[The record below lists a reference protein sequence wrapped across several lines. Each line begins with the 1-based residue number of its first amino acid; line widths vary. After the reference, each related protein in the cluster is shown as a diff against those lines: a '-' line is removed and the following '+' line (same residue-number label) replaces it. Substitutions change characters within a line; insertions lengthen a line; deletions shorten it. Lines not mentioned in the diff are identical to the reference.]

1 MKKFCFVL
9 VFIALI
15 FSGFAGMCGEPE
27 ANFKFPNEERL
38 DLAMKQKGVS
48 VTYKKSGDLFW
59 VSVSKN
65 MMPILEFY
73 GDIKK
78 GANAILNGQS
88 TYTIKMS
95 LRKGDIEKALKR
107 FEKYASPVEVD
118 AFPVVLTSHQVV
130 LNQERLFDYTS
141 ALLAMPLESEVAHLK
156 NLSKDEL
163 VKRSKA
169 GDLQAI
175 CACFLFMQSPSNSPL
190 ESSDVVEITRAI
202 LKSDNNL
209 LKMPFLKVIF
219 MLYVTKDD
227 SLLPEIIKGN
237 ETCILNS
244 LTSIDADFAAAVYF
258 SLLQS
263 GAPDELLKRY
273 EAFFAELYS
282 FEGIDVLEISSSI
295 LYSFNHDFIKKLGE
309 NARARK
315 FIADILDYQ
324 ISLSENPEYSKTQQY
339 YIRDVMQPILL
350 AMNMSDKMLELD
362 KAGKI
367 SKANLKALTLYF
379 YKNRDKFMK
388 NLSPD
393 DEAFIEKRIPELRA
407 EIVKLCEANDFD
419 GVYIL
424 FLEYDRWKNAEFKK
438 FILLEFV
445 ELPKAMEA
453 FEESK
458 DELGKDF
465 EEEFNKK
472 LSSKFSRD
480 KIILRRLESSISH
493 DLFFELLSKLDD
505 KDTRSALKSF
515 LENKVDSCLKMS
527 YAKGVSKDLLFS
539 DLRSDSYMFAYA
551 VYSCKTGCLLD
562 KSDKKAV
569 ELIKSMNNY
578 NSPFSDYFSMVY
590 RVLNGDYTLPNTEMR
605 IKLEK
610 NDEVMKL
617 LEDEILAHTKSD
629 IRDKVDIL
637 LNRGDEKAAVKALLG
652 MRISRD
658 SFDNYSAFRALKK
671 LKKYMSREELLQAGE
686 VFKRLKF
693 KRDDDTKDKAE
704 FLQNLIDV
712 YHEDYALMFEFLQ
725 KNKEFFKPYSLE
737 IMAAFARAGQGTDK
751 DEALSKSLYERV
763 NKEASADEIM
773 YLLKRVYPEYKVLQ
787 SDNTRK
793 SELMNL
799 GLGKDSK
806 SGEALYYFAS
816 ELAKDRKNPE
826 KVKKAA
832 ELYLKA
838 IDCSDFEESN
848 SAYVYR
854 YFALPEPCYDPKV
867 AFEIASKLTE
877 RFDSEE
883 MRERL
888 ATHYLTGLG
897 VEKDEKK
904 ALEILKDIVRKN
916 PGSMAAVVLAYCKE
930 KGIAGESLKEGEK
943 YELLSKVRD
952 YNLSDAAHSFCS
964 RESRLKNRTPVD
976 RQYAFEMLEYCISKN
991 IYPKDLLWTIYGFR
1005 CENRQYTDP
1014 EYRDI
1019 KVAWQ
1024 TLMRIKKLD
1033 PNSERLKFQEALH
1046 LLVGA
1051 GVEANPEVAAKTLSE
1066 IADSKKDHWQ
1076 GAALVLCYAYEKGIG
1091 VKANPELAAKYFKIC
1106 TESDVTF
1113 TCYGNII
1120 RYAEVMPY
1128 DKEWFESFRD
1138 RFYKALESN

>member
-1 MKKFCFVL
+1 MLRLFVL
-9 VFIALI
+9 VLALI
-15 FSGFAGMCGEPE
+15 APAFMRAEGESAGS
-27 ANFKFPNEERL
+27 FKFPKEELL

-65 MMPILEFY
+65 MMPMLEFY

-78 GANAILNGQS
+78 GANIILNGQS
-88 TYTIKMS
+88 TYTLKMS

-118 AFPVVLTSHQVV
+118 AFPVVLTPHQVV

-141 ALLAMPLESEVAHLK
+141 ASLVMPLESEVAHLK

-163 VKRSKA
+163 VKRSKT

-175 CACFLFMQSPSNSPL
+175 CACFLFMKSSPESPF
-190 ESSDVVEITRAI
+190 EASDLVEITRAI
-202 LKSDNNL
+202 LKSDNTL
-209 LKMPFLKVIF
+209 LKMPLFKIVSMF
-219 MLYVTKDD
+219 YAMKGDN
-227 SLLPEIIKGN
+227 LLSEIIKGN
-237 ETCILNS
+237 EVCILNS
-244 LTSIDADFAAAVYF
+244 LTSIDANMAAAVYL

-273 EAFFAELYS
+273 EAFFEELYRS
-282 FEGIDVLEISSSI
+282 ESIDVLEVSSAI
-295 LYSFNHDFIKKLGE
+295 LFPFKQGDIKKLGE

-315 FIADILDYQ
+315 FVADILDYHL
-324 ISLSENPEYSKTQQY
+324 SLSENPEYSKTQQY
-339 YIRDVMQPILL
+339 HIRDMMQPILL

-419 GVYIL
+419 GVYVL
-424 FLEYDRWKNAEFKK
+424 FLEYDRWKNADFKK
-438 FILLEFV
+438 FILLEFA
-445 ELPKAMEA
+445 ELPQTLEL

-527 YAKGVSKDLLFS
+527 YAKGVSKALLFS
-539 DLRSDSYMFAYA
+539 DLRSDPYMFAYA

-569 ELIKSMNNY
+569 ELVKSMNNY
-578 NSPFSDYFSMVY
+578 NSPFPDCLSTIY
-590 RVLNGDYTLPNTEMR
+590 RILNGDYTLQNTEMR

-610 NDEVMKL
+610 NDEVMKILENEL
-617 LEDEILAHTKSD
+617 LACEEVGIEDRVE
-629 IRDKVDIL
+629 IL
-637 LNRGDEKAAVKALLG
+637 LNRGDDKAAVKALLE
-652 MRISRD
+652 MRAGRRYFD
-658 SFDNYSAFRALKK
+658 SYGAFKALKK
-671 LKKYMSREELLQAGE
+671 LKKYMSKEELLQAGE
-686 VFKRLKF
+686 LFKRLKF
-693 KRDDDTKDKAE
+693 ERNDKTRDKAE
-704 FLQNLIDV
+704 FLNELIDV
-712 YHEDYALMFEFLQ
+712 YHKDYALMFEFLQ

-737 IMAAFARAGQGTDK
+737 IMAAFARAGQGTEK
-751 DEALSKSLYERV
+751 DEALSKSLYERI

-773 YLLKRVYPEYKVLQ
+773 YLLERVYPEYKVLQ
-787 SDNTRK
+787 SDNARK

-799 GLGKDSK
+799 ALGKNSK
-806 SGEALYYFAS
+806 SGEVLYYFAS

-854 YFALPEPCYDPKV
+854 YFALPEPCYDPKA
-867 AFEIASKLTE
+867 AFEIASKLAE
-877 RFDSEE
+877 RFNSEE

-897 VEKDEKK
+897 CEKDEKK

-943 YELLSKVRD
+943 YELLSKVYH

-991 IYPKDLLWTIYGFR
+991 IHAKDLLWTIYGFR
-1005 CENRQYTDP
+1005 SENRQYTDP

-1033 PNSERLKFQEALH
+1033 PNSDRLKFKEALH

-1051 GVEANPEVAAKTLSE
+1051 GVEANPEIAAKTLSE
-1066 IADSKKDHWQ
+1066 IAESKNAFWP

-1091 VKANPELAAKYFKIC
+1091 VEANPELAAKYFKIC

>member
-9 VFIALI
+9 VFIALV

-38 DLAMKQKGVS
+38 DIAMKQNGVS

-65 MMPILEFY
+65 MMPMLEFY

-78 GANAILNGQS
+78 GANAILNIGAS
-88 TYTIKMS
+88 KIYGYYVNA
-95 LRKGDIEKALKR
+95 GDITPILKCFEKFTNASESKPFKLILRPSDNLNPPLFWDRLSTALTEPDISKLSVMAQLPSKDLLEKA
-107 FEKYASPVEVD
+107 
-118 AFPVVLTSHQVV
+118 
-130 LNQERLFDYTS
+130 
-141 ALLAMPLESEVAHLK
+141 
-156 NLSKDEL
+156 
-163 VKRSKA
+163 KA
-169 GDLQAI
+169 GDEYAALACVANKPLNEENALELSGGFFKNSKTDSSIKRYFAHLIVEGVLYNAPRYFGCEGSPVPDKGFNNRLRTFRTIVKNNGGEILKTLTCADIETAVKIYMLAI
-175 CACFLFMQSPSNSPL
+175 DDETAGEYRAFIDAAISQSDYSSAFSNMLCDALFSIPHHAM
-190 ESSDVVEITRAI
+190 SS
-202 LKSDNNL
+202 LKSDERARAL
-209 LKMPFLKVIF
+209 VSKIIVFKCTV
-219 MLYVTKDD
+219 DD
-227 SLLPEIIKGN
+227 SMLQVSDKNVSTYRLLRA
-237 ETCILNS
+237 S
-244 LTSIDADFAAAVYF
+244 YIDER
-258 SLLQS
+258 L
-263 GAPDELLKRY
+263 
-273 EAFFAELYS
+273 
-282 FEGIDVLEISSSI
+282 IDIVLSYNLS
-295 LYSFNHDFIKKLGE
+295 
-309 NARARK
+309 
-315 FIADILDYQ
+315 DIL
-324 ISLSENPEYSKTQQY
+324 
-339 YIRDVMQPILL
+339 
-350 AMNMSDKMLELD
+350 LELD
-362 KAGKI
+362 KKGELNFFSMKLAAAYLYDRRAKFMP
-367 SKANLKALTLYF
+367 NLKSEDLAFVEKRLPALKSEIFETLKSE
-379 YKNRDKFMK
+379 KNRGIYFPYRIC
-388 NLSPD
+388 SD
-393 DEAFIEKRIPELRA
+393 DF
-407 EIVKLCEANDFD
+407 VKY
-419 GVYIL
+419 V
-424 FLEYDRWKNAEFKK
+424 
-438 FILLEFV
+438 LLEFPLLKSVDFVNDEYFKDKAFQSEFYAKLKENYGLKQVV
-445 ELPKAMEA
+445 EARA
-453 FEESK
+453 DC
-458 DELGKDF
+458 DE
-465 EEEFNKK
+465 N
-472 LSSKFSRD
+472 
-480 KIILRRLESSISH
+480 
-493 DLFFELLSKLDD
+493 LFFEDLKKSDD
-505 KDTRSALKSF
+505 AEVREALKQY
-515 LENKVDSCLKMS
+515 LESKIQANPLQLKSELLAFALSS
-527 YAKGVSKDLLFS
+527 YRSGKLLE
-539 DLRSDSYMFAYA
+539 
-551 VYSCKTGCLLD
+551 
-562 KSDKKAV
+562 KSDEKAIALAKKIAADSHYDMRRIYDYLCGN
-569 ELIKSMNNY
+569 ESIRNCDIKVAL
-578 NSPFSDYFSMVY
+578 D
-590 RVLNGDYTLPNTEMR
+590 
-605 IKLEK
+605 K
-610 NDEVMKL
+610 NDEVMKI
-617 LEDEILAHTKSD
+617 LEDELLAHTNSD
-629 IRDKVDIL
+629 IGDKVDIL

-652 MRISRD
+652 MRASKRY
-658 SFDNYSAFRALKK
+658 FNNYSAFRTLKK

-693 KRDDDTKDKAE
+693 ERDDDTKDKAE

-712 YHEDYALMFEFLQ
+712 YHKDYALMFEFLQ

-773 YLLKRVYPEYKVLQ
+773 YLLERVYPEYKVLQ

-799 GLGKDSK
+799 ALGKDSK

-867 AFEIASKLTE
+867 AFEIASKLAE

-904 ALEILKDIVRKN
+904 ALENLKDIMRKN

-943 YELLSKVRD
+943 YELLSNVRD

-1066 IADSKKDHWQ
+1066 IAESKKDHWQ

-1138 RFYKALESN
+1138 RFYNALKSN